1 MKVNQSTLADDIFI
15 SVETLLPT
23 CSFPTYHAHNVY
35 EIYILNSGERN
46 TFIGSKLY
54 HTSPGVVA
62 MIRPHIPHRSF
73 GNTPYSGICVEFSKG
88 YLDEQ
93 LSSRERTEVLQCFI
107 QPVISLPEMYL
118 KELWCNAEKVIKGKI
133 QKKEYLLSLAKI
145 LEEFQ
150 SATDMARKT
159 SAESDASPISN
170 YLQEHYKEIHSLEEL
185 TTYFRVSKSYLCR
198 IFRKQ
203 TGLTIVEYINRLKV
217 EEAYKLLQETELS
230 IHEVSMRCGFDT
242 VIYFN
247 RVFRRIMGVTPK
259 DARKIARDQWTYI

>member
-46 TFIGSKLY
+46 IFIGSKLY

-118 KELWCNAEKVIKGKI
+118 KELWCNAEKVILMISMKLHNAPRI
-133 QKKEYLLSLAKI
+133 QRQTIRLTVMTLRQTLWTK
-145 LEEFQ
+145 
-150 SATDMARKT
+150 RK
-159 SAESDASPISN
+159 P
-170 YLQEHYKEIHSLEEL
+170 
-185 TTYFRVSKSYLCR
+185 
-198 IFRKQ
+198 
-203 TGLTIVEYINRLKV
+203 
-217 EEAYKLLQETELS
+217 
-230 IHEVSMRCGFDT
+230 
-242 VIYFN
+242 
-247 RVFRRIMGVTPK
+247 
-259 DARKIARDQWTYI
+259 

>member
-1 MKVNQSTLADDIFI
+1 
-15 SVETLLPT
+15 
-23 CSFPTYHAHNVY
+23 
-35 EIYILNSGERN
+35 
-46 TFIGSKLY
+46 
-54 HTSPGVVA
+54 
-62 MIRPHIPHRSF
+62 
-73 GNTPYSGICVEFSKG
+73 
-88 YLDEQ
+88 
-93 LSSRERTEVLQCFI
+93 VLQCFI

>member
-1 MKVNQSTLADDIFI
+1 M
-15 SVETLLPT
+15 
-23 CSFPTYHAHNVY
+23 
-35 EIYILNSGERN
+35 
-46 TFIGSKLY
+46 
-54 HTSPGVVA
+54 
-62 MIRPHIPHRSF
+62 
-73 GNTPYSGICVEFSKG
+73 
-88 YLDEQ
+88 Q
-93 LSSRERTEVLQCFI
+93 LTWRER
-107 QPVISLPEMYL
+107 
-118 KELWCNAEKVIKGKI
+118 
-133 QKKEYLLSLAKI
+133 
-145 LEEFQ
+145 
-150 SATDMARKT
+150 T

>member
-1 MKVNQSTLADDIFI
+1 M
-15 SVETLLPT
+15 
-23 CSFPTYHAHNVY
+23 
-35 EIYILNSGERN
+35 
-46 TFIGSKLY
+46 
-54 HTSPGVVA
+54 
-62 MIRPHIPHRSF
+62 
-73 GNTPYSGICVEFSKG
+73 
-88 YLDEQ
+88 
-93 LSSRERTEVLQCFI
+93 
-107 QPVISLPEMYL
+107 
-118 KELWCNAEKVIKGKI
+118 
-133 QKKEYLLSLAKI
+133 SLAKI

>member
-46 TFIGSKLY
+46 ILIGSKLY

-217 EEAYKLLQETELS
+217 EEAYK
-230 IHEVSMRCGFDT
+230 
-242 VIYFN
+242 
-247 RVFRRIMGVTPK
+247 
-259 DARKIARDQWTYI
+259 

>member
-46 TFIGSKLY
+46 IFIGSKLY
-54 HTSPGVVA
+54 HTS
-62 MIRPHIPHRSF
+62 
-73 GNTPYSGICVEFSKG
+73 
-88 YLDEQ
+88 Q

-145 LEEFQ
+145 LAEFQ

-170 YLQEHYKEIHSLEEL
+170 YLQEHYK
-185 TTYFRVSKSYLCR
+185 
-198 IFRKQ
+198 
-203 TGLTIVEYINRLKV
+203 
-217 EEAYKLLQETELS
+217 
-230 IHEVSMRCGFDT
+230 
-242 VIYFN
+242 
-247 RVFRRIMGVTPK
+247 
-259 DARKIARDQWTYI
+259 

>member
-46 TFIGSKLY
+46 IFIGSKLY

-150 SATDMARKT
+150 SATDMARK
-159 SAESDASPISN
+159 DI
-170 YLQEHYKEIHSLEEL
+170 
-185 TTYFRVSKSYLCR
+185 C
-198 IFRKQ
+198 
-203 TGLTIVEYINRLKV
+203 
-217 EEAYKLLQETELS
+217 
-230 IHEVSMRCGFDT
+230 
-242 VIYFN
+242 
-247 RVFRRIMGVTPK
+247 
-259 DARKIARDQWTYI
+259 

>member
-46 TFIGSKLY
+46 IFIGSKLY

-93 LSSRERTEVLQCFI
+93 LSSRERTEVLRALFSRLYRC
-107 QPVISLPEMYL
+107 
-118 KELWCNAEKVIKGKI
+118 
-133 QKKEYLLSLAKI
+133 
-145 LEEFQ
+145 
-150 SATDMARKT
+150 RKC
-159 SAESDASPISN
+159 I
-170 YLQEHYKEIHSLEEL
+170 
-185 TTYFRVSKSYLCR
+185 
-198 IFRKQ
+198 
-203 TGLTIVEYINRLKV
+203 
-217 EEAYKLLQETELS
+217 
-230 IHEVSMRCGFDT
+230 
-242 VIYFN
+242 
-247 RVFRRIMGVTPK
+247 
-259 DARKIARDQWTYI
+259 